1 MSNWTHVAGTIRV
14 DGHPWTEEQFK
25 KVFGEPFE
33 SHHWDTTGLEKE
45 LAEHPERFMPT
56 SSEGSPIEITRW
68 SNDDPCCMEMY
79 TFTLFADLRDYEDT
93 QEITDYFIRVCN
105 NIGGIAIRQVCLSSY
120 NEFKEK
126 TQVVTTIPY
135 NLFDFKLAITT
146 YEKGV
151 ITNTEY
157 VELSEYSQV
166 GLHDHIQE
174 ARNDK
179 SVSDEKLTDLMT
191 SSQEEIL

>member
-33 SHHWDTTGLEKE
+33 SHHWNTTGLEKE

-79 TFTLFADLRDYEDT
+79 TFTLFADLRGYEDT

-105 NIGGIAIRQVCLSSY
+105 NIGGLDIRQVCLSAY

-126 TQVVTTIPY
+126 VQVVTTIPY
-135 NLFDFKLAITT
+135 DFSDHKLAITT

-174 ARNDK
+174 ARK
-179 SVSDEKLTDLMT
+179 GESVSDESLTSLV
-191 SSQEEIL
+191 SN

>member
-33 SHHWDTTGLEKE
+33 SYYWDTEEHNKE

-56 SSEGSPIEITRW
+56 DDGGHPIEITRW
-68 SNDDPCCMEMY
+68 SNDDPCCTVMY
-79 TFTLFADLRDYEDT
+79 TFTLFADLRGYEDT

-105 NIGGIAIRQVCLSSY
+105 NIGGLDIRQVCLSAY

-126 TQVVTTIPY
+126 VQVVTTIPY
-135 NLFDFKLAITT
+135 DFSDHKLAITT

-151 ITNTEY
+151 VTNTEY

-166 GLHDHIQE
+166 GLHDYIKE
-174 ARNDK
+174 ARSNK
-179 SVSDEKLTDLMT
+179 SESDEKLTDLMT